1 MKKRE
6 KLAIIRRY
14 YPNAITTIDSV
25 NQLID
30 FIEEKLDIEPSQI
43 MFADSICSDDVNSIQ
58 YPVRYHEFLGPFKMG
73 GLDGFP
79 FTGLTGMGAFAS
91 HVPDEGA
98 VFIYYGPHI
107 GISKEGV
114 LGEIHRH
121 GQHKASGCCGAA
133 KGALAKLVGGSITEG
148 YMSDMDYQMNT
159 IEQIL
164 IRQKERIL
172 SAENPLKEATDVIYE
187 AIDKRIN
194 ELVEKTKYNCRFVI
208 LMGAV
213 LINSDTDMG
222 SFTAAR
228 RFDVIDLCTMERR
241 NVLADFALQ
250 EVVEKN

>member
-14 YPNAITTIDSV
+14 YPNAVTTIDSV

-30 FIEEKLDIEPSQI
+30 FVEEKLDLEPSKI
-43 MFADSICSDDVNSIQ
+43 MIADSICSDDVNSIQ
-58 YPVRYHEFLGPFKMG
+58 YPARASEFLGPFKMG

-79 FTGLTGMGAFAS
+79 FTGLTGMSAFAS

-107 GISKEGV
+107 GISKNGV

-121 GQHKASGCCGAA
+121 GQNDASACCGAA
-133 KGALAKLVGGSITEG
+133 RGALAKLLDGSIREG
-148 YMSDMDYQMNT
+148 YMHDLDYQMNT

-172 SAENPLKEATDVIYE
+172 SAEIPLKEATDVIYE

-194 ELVEKTKYNCRFVI
+194 ELVEQTKYNCRYVI
-208 LMGAV
+208 LTGAIH
-213 LINSDTDMG
+213 INSDADMG
-222 SFTAAR
+222 SFTSAR
-228 RFDVIDLCTMERR
+228 RFDVIDLCTMQRRDIIAER
-241 NVLADFALQ
+241 AEALQ
-250 EVVEKN
+250 ELT